1 MDSIHG
7 LNIQD
12 TVTVSAGRIKK
23 LLFICRYN
31 EKPTT
36 LERNRENPIVGKAAA
51 TTESKEKSKR
61 GNGSNLSLSVY
72 RRSIGR
78 SLSTVTFS
86 QLSEREFCV
95 LVRRISQTLSPATI
109 KRFCSST
116 TWRLRFLPVLD
127 PTTYHLHSS
136 PSLKRN
142 RFETNRRS
150 ALIAES
156 TFYRPPP

>member
-51 TTESKEKSKR
+51 TTEGEVEKR
-61 GNGSNLSLSVY
+61 
-72 RRSIGR
+72 
-78 SLSTVTFS
+78 
-86 QLSEREFCV
+86 Q
-95 LVRRISQTLSPATI
+95 RI
-109 KRFCSST
+109 
-116 TWRLRFLPVLD
+116 
-127 PTTYHLHSS
+127 
-136 PSLKRN
+136 
-142 RFETNRRS
+142 
-150 ALIAES
+150 
-156 TFYRPPP
+156 